1 MPRLTKLDH
10 GSICVGDIDEAVAF
24 YGGVLGL
31 AQIPRPDFGFPGAW
45 FDASGTPV
53 HLTTNG
59 TLRGAESPIRANE
72 SHLAFQVDDVE
83 AMIQHLDGHGVAV
96 WELPDSPA
104 ALRQVFFNDPWG
116 NMIAMIVY

>member
-1 MPRLTKLDH
+1 MAQLTKLDH

-45 FDASGTPV
+45 FNAGGTPV
-53 HLTTNG
+53 HLTTDG
-59 TLRGAESPIRANE
+59 TLRGAQSPIRANE
-72 SHLAFQVDDVE
+72 SHLAFQVDDLE
-83 AMIQHLDGHGVAV
+83 AMIQCLDGHGVAV

-116 NMIAMIVY
+116 NMIEMIVY